1 MHDILAS
8 QMKISG
14 ECSMSATGAY
24 MFIADDARLA
34 CIHILTKGDS
44 LPVDGNGLM
53 RGLQIYGDC
62 SYFSFYLSPV
72 WARVF

>member
-1 MHDILAS
+1 MYDILAS

-24 MFIADDARLA
+24 MFIADYARLA
-34 CIHILTKGDS
+34 CIHILAKADD
-44 LPVDGNGLM
+44 LPVDVNGLM
-53 RGLQIYGDC
+53 RSLRIYGDC